1 MNAKKMREK
10 RGALNEQLKGMLA
23 ATKAEDRDFT
33 KEETVKF
40 DAIYAEQEELRE
52 NIKRVEN
59 LENLTKELAAK
70 ADEVRDNAA
79 PAKVEA
85 RDAFNAYLRKG
96 INGLNAAE
104 ARAIQELRGTDTQIT
119 TTDGLGGFLV
129 PENWSDFISAT
140 ELFKSDIEQVAT
152 VIRTANGQAFN
163 LPANDDTAV
172 VAAILGEGTAATVS
186 DMTFTNV
193 KFEPFTYGSGLVKVS
208 NQLMSD
214 NAFDLASFVGGQL
227 ANRLKRG
234 INADLTTGADVV
246 GPPAVSKPQGIVTGS
261 TQGKLLTSNSAIAL
275 TEVMDLFYSV
285 DASYRNAPGA
295 GWMMNSSTAKAI
307 RILGFAQTNDFPSYV
322 PSMAVG
328 EPDMLFGKPVYINE
342 DMASIGADAKV
353 ILFGDLSQYYI
364 HEAGGVQILRLSER
378 FADSLSTG
386 FIGYRR
392 IDANVL
398 QGSAIKHLV
407 MGAA

>member
-1 MNAKKMREK
+1 MNAKQLREK
-10 RGALNEQLKGMLA
+10 RAALIEQMQGMVAAAEAEGRNLSNEENQ
-23 ATKAEDRDFT
+23 
-33 KEETVKF
+33 KF
-40 DAIYAEQEELRE
+40 DTMNNEVEELRASATRIE
-52 NIKRVEN
+52 RTEELK
-59 LENLTKELAAK
+59 KELASK
-70 ADEVRDNAA
+70 ADEVRESAA

-85 RDAFNAYLRKG
+85 RDAFNAYLRRG
-96 INGLNAAE
+96 VNGLTPAE
-104 ARAIQELRGTDTQIT
+104 ANALGELRTGADNAQVT
-119 TTDGLGGFLV
+119 TNDGLGGFLV
-129 PENWSDFISAT
+129 PENWSDFVSGT

-163 LPANDDTAV
+163 LPANDDTSV
-172 VAAILGEGTAATVS
+172 VAAILGEGSTATVS

-234 INADLTTGADVV
+234 INADLTTGADAV

-261 TQGKLLTSNSAIAL
+261 SEGKEADNPTSISIP
-275 TEVMDLFYSV
+275 EVMDLFYSV

-295 GWMMNSSTAKAI
+295 GFMMNSNTAKAI
-307 RILGFAQTNDFPSYV
+307 RVLGFGETNDFPAYV
-322 PSMAVG
+322 PGMSVG

-342 DMASIGADAKV
+342 DMDDIATGVKS
-353 ILFGDLSQYYI
+353 ILFGDFSQYYI
-364 HEAGGVQILRLSER
+364 HEAGGVQILRLNER
-378 FADSLSTG
+378 FADELSTG

-392 IDANVL
+392 VDGNVL
-398 QGSAIKHLV
+398 QSSAIKHLIQ
-407 MGAA
+407 A

>member
-1 MNAKKMREK
+1 MNAKQLREK
-10 RGALNEQLKGMLA
+10 RAALIEQMQGMVA
-23 ATKAEDRDFT
+23 AAKAEGRNLST
-33 KEETVKF
+33 EENEKF
-40 DAIYAEQEELRE
+40 DTINNEVDELRASATRIERAEEL
-52 NIKRVEN
+52 K
-59 LENLTKELAAK
+59 KELASK

-104 ARAIQELRGTDTQIT
+104 ARAIQELRDGGGTDTQVT

-163 LPANDDTAV
+163 LPANDDVAQ
-172 VAAILGEGTAATVS
+172 VAAILGEGVAATVS
-186 DMTFTNV
+186 DMDFTNV
-193 KFEPFTYGSGLVKVS
+193 KFDPYTYGSGLVKVS

-234 INADLTTGADVV
+234 INAGLTTGNGTSA
-246 GPPAVSKPQGIVTGS
+246 PQGVVTGS
-261 TQGKLLTSNSAIAL
+261 SLGKTAASATAV
-275 TEVMDLFYSV
+275 TVSEAMDLFYSV
-285 DASYRNAPGA
+285 DASYRNAPNA
-295 GWMMNSSTAKAI
+295 GWMMNSNTAKAI
-307 RILGFAQTNDFPSYV
+307 RILGFGETNDFPAYV
-322 PSMAVG
+322 PGMSVG

-342 DMASIGADAKV
+342 GMADIATGVKS

-378 FADSLSTG
+378 FADSLATG

-398 QGSAIKHLV
+398 QSSAIKHLIQ
-407 MGAA
+407 A

>member
-1 MNAKKMREK
+1 MNAKQMREK
-10 RGALNEQLKGMLA
+10 RAALNEQLKGMVA
-23 ATKAEDRDFT
+23 AAKAEARELT

-40 DAIYAEQEELRE
+40 DAIYAEQEELRD
-52 NIKRVEN
+52 NVKRVEN
-59 LENLTKELAAK
+59 LENLTKELASK
-70 ADEVRDNAA
+70 ADEVRESAA

-96 INGLNAAE
+96 VQGLTAGE
-104 ARAIQELRGTDTQIT
+104 ARAIQELRGTDTQVT

-163 LPANDDTAV
+163 LPANDDTSV
-172 VAAILGEGTAATVS
+172 VAAILGEGSTALVS

-234 INADLTTGADVV
+234 INADLTNGADVV

-261 TQGKLLTSNSAIAL
+261 SAAFTSASATAISIP
-275 TEVMDLFYSV
+275 EVMDLFYSV

-295 GWMMNSSTAKAI
+295 GFMMNSSTAKAI
-307 RILGFAQTNDFPSYV
+307 RVLGFGVTNDFPAYV
-322 PSMAVG
+322 PSMAAG
-328 EPDMLFGKPVYINE
+328 EPDLLFGKPVYINE
-342 DMASIGADAKV
+342 DMDSIASTKKAI
-353 ILFGDLSQYYI
+353 IFGDLSQYYI

-398 QGSAIKHLV
+398 QSSAIKHILQKT
-407 MGAA
+407 

>member
-1 MNAKKMREK
+1 MNAKQLREK
-10 RGALNEQLKGMLA
+10 RAALIEQMQGMVA
-23 ATKAEDRDFT
+23 AAKAEGRNLST
-33 KEETVKF
+33 EENEKF
-40 DAIYAEQEELRE
+40 DTINNEVDELRASATRIERAEEL
-52 NIKRVEN
+52 K
-59 LENLTKELAAK
+59 KELASK

-85 RDAFNAYLRKG
+85 RDAFNAYLRRG
-96 INGLNAAE
+96 VNGLTPAE
-104 ARAIQELRGTDTQIT
+104 ANALGELRTGADNAQVT
-119 TTDGLGGFLV
+119 TNDGLGGFLV
-129 PENWSDFISAT
+129 PENWSDFVSVT

-163 LPANDDTAV
+163 LPANNDTTV
-172 VAAILGEGTAATVS
+172 VAAILGEATAVTRS

-193 KFEPFTYGSGLVKVS
+193 KFDPFTYSSGLVQVS

-214 NAFDLASFVGGQL
+214 NAFDLSSFVGGQL

-234 INADLTTGADVV
+234 INAGLTTGADTT
-246 GPPAVSKPQGIVTGS
+246 APQGIVVGS
-261 TQGKLLTSNSAIAL
+261 DQGKLLTSNSAITL
-275 TEVMDLFYSV
+275 SEVMDLFYSV
-285 DASYRNAPGA
+285 DASYRNAPNA

-322 PSMAVG
+322 PGMSVG

-364 HEAGGVQILRLSER
+364 HEAGGVQILRLNER
-378 FADSLSTG
+378 FADELSTG

-392 IDANVL
+392 VDGHLL
-398 QGSAIKHLV
+398 QSTAVKHLV
-407 MGAA
+407 MGS

>member
-1 MNAKKMREK
+1 MNAKQMREK
-10 RGALNEQLKGMLA
+10 RAALNEQMNGLLSA
-23 ATKAEDRDFT
+23 AKAEGRNLT
-33 KEETVKF
+33 TEENVQF
-40 DAIYAEQEELRE
+40 DTMYAEQDELRNSVKRIEQAEEL
-52 NIKRVEN
+52 K
-59 LENLTKELAAK
+59 KELASK
-70 ADEVRDNAA
+70 ADEVRESAA

-104 ARAIQELRGTDTQIT
+104 ARAIQELRDGGGTDTQVT

-163 LPANDDTAV
+163 LPANDDVAQ

-186 DMTFTNV
+186 DMDFTNV
-193 KFEPFTYGSGLVKVS
+193 KFDPYTYGSGLVKVS

-214 NAFDLASFVGGQL
+214 NAFDLASFVGAQL

-234 INADLTTGADVV
+234 INAGLTSGNGTSA
-246 GPPAVSKPQGIVTGS
+246 PQGVVTGS
-261 TQGKLLTSNSAIAL
+261 SLGKTAASATAV
-275 TEVMDLFYSV
+275 TVSEAMDLFYSV
-285 DASYRNAPGA
+285 DASYRNAPNA
-295 GWMMNSSTAKAI
+295 GWMMNSNTAKAI
-307 RILGFAQTNDFPSYV
+307 RILGFGETNDFPAYV
-322 PSMAVG
+322 PGMSVG

-342 DMASIGADAKV
+342 DMADIATGVKS

-364 HEAGGVQILRLSER
+364 HEAGGVQILRLTER
-378 FADSLSTG
+378 FADSLSQG

-392 IDANVL
+392 VDGNVL

-407 MGAA
+407 MGS